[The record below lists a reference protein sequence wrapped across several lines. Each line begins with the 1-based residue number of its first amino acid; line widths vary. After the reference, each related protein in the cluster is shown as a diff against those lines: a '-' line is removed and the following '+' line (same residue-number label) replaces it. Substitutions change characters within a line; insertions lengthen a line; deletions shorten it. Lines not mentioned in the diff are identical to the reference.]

1 MGETSYGKILI
12 SEEQIRNRIKELGA
26 QITKDYEDK
35 KLLLVGILNGCVYF
49 MTDLSREID
58 KLLQIDFMVVSSYGS
73 STSTSGVVKI
83 IKDLNRS
90 IEGFDVL
97 IIEDIVDTG
106 LTLSYIKEVLE
117 ARKPNSVKI
126 CTLVNKIGRR
136 KVDIDVDYVGF
147 EIPDEFIIGYGM
159 DYAEKYRNTTCI
171 QAVWN
176 DKIELT
182 NSLAIKG
189 VKNGKRRN
197 QTGIYYRS

>member
-49 MTDLSREID
+49 MTNLSREID

-159 DYAEKYRNTTCI
+159 DYAEKYRNLKDVLI
-171 QAVWN
+171 
-176 DKIELT
+176 IRPEL
-182 NSLAIKG
+182 I
-189 VKNGKRRN
+189 
-197 QTGIYYRS
+197 